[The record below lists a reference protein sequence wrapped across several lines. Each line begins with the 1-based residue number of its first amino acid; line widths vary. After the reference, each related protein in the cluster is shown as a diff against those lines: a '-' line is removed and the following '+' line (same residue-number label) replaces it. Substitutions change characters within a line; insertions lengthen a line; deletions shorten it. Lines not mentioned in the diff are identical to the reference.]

1 MQYISRLRS
10 PRYDLFISHAAED
23 KDQVARPLA
32 QSLTERGLKVWY
44 DETELRIGDNLRER
58 IDEGIRES
66 RFAVVILSPAFF
78 AKRWTRYELDGIVQL
93 VVNER
98 HVLMPIWHNIT
109 IEEVRQESATLAN
122 IVAMSTAS
130 HSIEDIARAI
140 HGMVIQLVRLDD
152 GGS

>member
-32 QSLTERGLKVWY
+32 HSLTERGLKVWY

-93 VVNER
+93 VVNEN
-98 HVLMPIWHNIT
+98 HALLPVWHDIT
-109 IEEVRQESATLAN
+109 IQEIRRQSATLAN
-122 IVAMSTAS
+122 IYALSTADNA
-130 HSIEDIARAI
+130 IEEIANEIYRTVA
-140 HGMVIQLVRLDD
+140 RLDIP
-152 GGS
+152 GAGR